1 MWFEA
6 TLIGILCYLGALS
19 TPWLLGATGG
29 WYILSRP
36 LVSGMVVGF
45 VLGDVQT
52 GIIIGVAVQ
61 AVYIAM
67 VTPGGSMPADLN
79 FVAYPAI
86 ALGILSGKGPE
97 VAVALAATI
106 GIAGS
111 ILFNVMMVLNSYWN
125 HRADV
130 ALETG
135 NARGLYFNTA
145 IGPQLTNFL
154 LRFVPTF
161 IAVFFGAQYINGFM
175 DSLPKIV
182 LTTMNVVG
190 GILPAVGIAILLK
203 QIIKEYSML
212 IYFLVGFVCIVFLK
226 LNMVALVIVG
236 ALLALIHYNYKPEPQ
251 TASQPNSTRPTDDED
266 EF

>member
-19 TPWLLGATGG
+19 TPWLLGLTGG
-29 WYILSRP
+29 WYTITRP
-36 LVSGMVVGF
+36 LVSGMLVGF
-45 VLGDVQT
+45 ILGDVTT

-67 VTPGGSMPADLN
+67 VTPGGSMPSDLN
-79 FVAYPAI
+79 FVAFPAI
-86 ALGILSGKGPE
+86 ALGILSGKGTD

-106 GIAGS
+106 GIAGT

-130 ALETG
+130 SLEKG
-135 NARGLYFNTA
+135 DERGVYFNSA
-145 IGPQLTNFL
+145 IGPQITNFL
-154 LRFVPTF
+154 LRFIPTF
-161 IAVFFGAQYINGFM
+161 IAVFFGAQYISAFM
-175 DSLPKIV
+175 DSLPEIIIK
-182 LTTMNVVG
+182 TMSVVG

-203 QIIKEYSML
+203 QIIKSYTL
-212 IYFLVGFVCIVFLK
+212 WIYFLVGFICIVFLH

-236 ALLALIHYNYKPEPQ
+236 ALLSLIHYNYKPEPVS
-251 TASQPNSTRPTDDED
+251 ASASPTPADDED

>member
-6 TLIGILCYLGALS
+6 TLIGVFCYLGALS
-19 TPWLLGATGG
+19 SPWLLGLTGG

-36 LVSGMVVGF
+36 LVSGMVVGAI
-45 VLGDVQT
+45 LGDIQT
-52 GIIIGVAVQ
+52 GIVIGVAVQ

-79 FVAYPAI
+79 FVAWPAI
-86 ALGILSGKGPE
+86 ALGILSGQGTA

-106 GIAGS
+106 GILGT
-111 ILFNVMMVLNSYWN
+111 ILFNAMMVLNSYWN

-130 ALETG
+130 AAEQG
-135 NARGLYFNTA
+135 DERGIYLNSA
-145 IGPQLTNFL
+145 IGPQATNFL
-154 LRFVPTF
+154 LRFVPSF
-161 IAVFFGAQYINGFM
+161 IAVFFGARYINGVM
-175 DSLPKIV
+175 DALPEVV
-182 LTTMNVVG
+182 LTTMNVLG

-203 QIIKEYSML
+203 QIIRHASMVT
-212 IYFLVGFVCIVFLK
+212 YFLVGFICIVFLK

-236 ALLALIHYNYKPEPQ
+236 ALLALIHYSYKPEP
-251 TASQPNSTRPTDDED
+251 AAVAAADEE

>member
-1 MWFEA
+1 MIIEA
-6 TLIGILCYLGALS
+6 SLIGLLCYLGALS
-19 TPWLLGATGG
+19 SPWLFGLPGG
-29 WYILSRP
+29 WYLISRP
-36 LVSGMVVGF
+36 LVSGMLVGLI
-45 VLGDVQT
+45 LGDVKT

-106 GIAGS
+106 GIAGT
-111 ILFNVMMVLNSYWN
+111 ILFNAMMVLNSYWN

-130 ALETG
+130 ALEKG
-135 NARGLYFNTA
+135 DERGIYFNSA
-145 IGPQLTNFL
+145 IGPQAMNFV

-161 IAVFFGAQYINGFM
+161 IAVYFGAQYISGFM

-182 LTTMNVVG
+182 LSTMNVLG

-203 QIIKEYSML
+203 QIIKNYTML
-212 IYFLVGFVCIVFLK
+212 IYFLVGFICIVFLK

-236 ALLALIHYNYKPEPQ
+236 SLLALIHYNYKPEAPQ
-251 TASQPNSTRPTDDED
+251 AVAARKVDDDED

>member
-1 MWFEA
+1 MFIDA
-6 TLIGILCYLGALS
+6 ILIGLLCYLGALS
-19 TPWLLGATGG
+19 SPWLLGLTGG
-29 WYILSRP
+29 WYLITRP
-36 LVSGMVVGF
+36 LVSGMLVGLI
-45 VLGDVQT
+45 LGDMKT

-86 ALGILSGKGPE
+86 ALGILSGQGPE

-106 GIAGS
+106 GIAGT
-111 ILFNVMMVLNSYWN
+111 ILFNAMMVLNSFWN

-130 ALETG
+130 ALDRGDE
-135 NARGLYFNTA
+135 RGLWLNSA
-145 IGPQLTNFL
+145 LWPQATNFI

-161 IAVFFGAQYINGFM
+161 VAVYFGAQYISEFM
-175 DSLPKIV
+175 ESLPKVV
-182 LTTMNVVG
+182 LSSMNVLG
-190 GILPAVGIAILLK
+190 GILPAVGIAIQLK
-203 QIIKEYSML
+203 QIIKNYSML

-236 ALLALIHYNYKPEPQ
+236 ALLALIHYNYNPEP
-251 TASQPNSTRPTDDED
+251 AQPVAAAPVDDED

>member
-1 MWFEA
+1 MFIEA
-6 TLIGILCYLGALS
+6 ILIGLLCYLGALS
-19 TPWLLGATGG
+19 SPWLLGLTGG
-29 WYILSRP
+29 WYLITRP
-36 LVSGMVVGF
+36 LVSGMLVGLI
-45 VLGDVQT
+45 LGDMKT

-86 ALGILSGKGPE
+86 ALGILSGQGPE

-106 GIAGS
+106 GIAGT
-111 ILFNVMMVLNSYWN
+111 ILFNAMMVLNSFWN

-130 ALETG
+130 ALE
-135 NARGLYFNTA
+135 RGDERSLWLNSA
-145 IGPQLTNFL
+145 LWPQATNFV

-161 IAVFFGAQYINGFM
+161 IAVYFGAQYISAFM
-175 DSLPKIV
+175 DSLPKVV
-182 LTTMNVVG
+182 LSSMNVLG

-203 QIIKEYSML
+203 QIIKNYSML

-236 ALLALIHYNYKPEPQ
+236 ALLALIHYNYKPEPAQ
-251 TASQPNSTRPTDDED
+251 PVATAPVDDED

>member
-1 MWFEA
+1 MVFEA
-6 TLIGILCYLGALS
+6 ALIGILCYLGALS
-19 TPWLLGATGG
+19 TPWLLGVTGG
-29 WYILSRP
+29 WYLLTRP
-36 LVSGMVVGF
+36 LVSGMLVGLI
-45 VLGDVQT
+45 LGDMQS

-106 GIAGS
+106 GIAGTV
-111 ILFNVMMVLNSYWN
+111 LFNAMLVLNSWWN
-125 HRADV
+125 HRADL
-130 ALETG
+130 ALGTG
-135 NARGLYFNTA
+135 NEREVYLNSA
-145 IGPQLTNFL
+145 IWPQVTNFL
-154 LRFVPTF
+154 MRFIPTF
-161 IAVFFGAQYINGFM
+161 IAVYFGAQYINDFM
-175 DSLPKIV
+175 DTLPQIV
-182 LTTMNVVG
+182 LSTMNVLG

-203 QIIKEYSML
+203 QIIKSYSML
-212 IYFLVGFVCIVFLK
+212 IYFLVGFICIVFLK

-236 ALLALIHYNYKPEPQ
+236 ALLALIHYNYKPEAQ
-251 TASQPNSTRPTDDED
+251 TVSATTPGNDED

>member
-1 MWFEA
+1 MIVEA

-19 TPWLLGATGG
+19 SPWLFGLTGG
-29 WYILSRP
+29 WYLITRP
-36 LVSGMVVGF
+36 LVSGMLVGLI
-45 VLGDVQT
+45 LGDVTT

-79 FVAYPAI
+79 FVAFPAI

-106 GIAGS
+106 GIAGT
-111 ILFNVMMVLNSYWN
+111 ILFNAMMVLNSFWN

-130 ALETG
+130 ALE
-135 NARGLYFNTA
+135 RGDERGIYFNSA
-145 IGPQLTNFL
+145 IFPQATNFL

-161 IAVFFGAQYINGFM
+161 IAVYFGAQYISEFM
-175 DSLPKIV
+175 DSLPRMV
-182 LTTMNVVG
+182 LSIMNVLG

-203 QIIKEYSML
+203 QIIKNYSML

-236 ALLALIHYNYKPEPQ
+236 ALLALIHYNYKPETQPAVKA
-251 TASQPNSTRPTDDED
+251 ASPADDED

>member
-1 MWFEA
+1 MIIEA
-6 TLIGILCYLGALS
+6 ALIGLLCYLGALS
-19 TPWLLGATGG
+19 SPWLLGVTGG
-29 WYILSRP
+29 WYLITRP
-36 LVSGMVVGF
+36 LVSGMLVGLI
-45 VLGDVQT
+45 LGDLKT

-106 GIAGS
+106 GIAGT
-111 ILFNVMMVLNSYWN
+111 ILFNAMMVLNSFWN

-130 ALETG
+130 ALEQG
-135 NARGLYFNTA
+135 DVRSLYLNSA
-145 IGPQLTNFL
+145 IWPQVTNFL

-161 IAVFFGAQYINGFM
+161 TGVYFGAQYISGVM
-175 DSLPKIV
+175 DSLPQVV
-182 LTTMNVVG
+182 LSTMNVLG

-203 QIIKEYSML
+203 QIIKNYSML
-212 IYFLVGFVCIVFLK
+212 IYFLVGFICIVFLK

-236 ALLALIHYNYKPEPQ
+236 SLLALLHYTYKPEPA
-251 TASQPNSTRPTDDED
+251 TAAGAKPLAADED